1 MPIFLLLYIYCAL
14 LEIIALLLADSF
26 PQLVWITKPA
36 LMILLAA
43 YAYQEMKPNFRKWD
57 KFLLLALFSSWLGD
71 VFLMASADIFFLLG
85 LGAFLITHIFYILI
99 FKRDFQLTD
108 KVNFS
113 LAFGMLALY
122 GLGLLKNLLPNLP
135 SDMHI
140 PIAIYAFTI
149 LTMVI
154 TAVGRKG
161 NVSRESHNL
170 VLIGAVSFMIS
181 DSLIA
186 MNKFVSEIPNANIW
200 IMLLYMVGQLL
211 IVKGYLAKSSL

>member
-1 MPIFLLLYIYCAL
+1 MPLFLILYLSCAF
-14 LEIIALLLADSF
+14 LEIIALLFVDSL

-36 LMILLAA
+36 LMLLLAG
-43 YAYQEMKPNFRKWD
+43 YYYQEKKTTLDNMDKWM
-57 KFLLLALFSSWLGD
+57 LLALFFSWLGD
-71 VFLMASADIFFLLG
+71 IFLMFSAEIFFLLG
-85 LGAFLITHIFYILI
+85 LGAFLITHLLYIFL
-99 FKRDFQLTD
+99 FKKDFQIKD

-113 LAFGMLALY
+113 VAFAMLTLY
-122 GLGLLKNLLPNLP
+122 GFGLLKNVLPKLP
-135 SDMHI
+135 SDMLI
-140 PIAIYAFTI
+140 PVAIYAFTI

-170 VLIGAVSFMIS
+170 ILIGAVSFMIS

-186 MNKFVSEIPNANIW
+186 MNKFVSELPNANIW

-211 IVKGYLAKSSL
+211 IVKGYLAKSNV